1 MSALADPGLGA
12 PSVADVESI
21 ASDVWASAVPGGALP
36 PASGL
41 HREGLAVGAVSI
53 SGAWQGWVTLELAV
67 ATATRLTAAM
77 LGSGGD
83 VPTPEDVDDALG
95 ELANMIG
102 GNVKSLVPA
111 PSALGLPVVVADPG
125 EVVAAGEEICRAELC
140 RDGAALRVRV
150 WQAPKPGETENTEG
164 REVS

>member
-53 SGAWQGWVTLELAV
+53 SGAWQGWVTLEV
-67 ATATRLTAAM
+67 PGATATRLTAAM
-77 LGSGGD
+77 LGGGD
-83 VPTPEDVDDALG
+83 VVPAAEDVDDALG

-102 GNVKSLVPA
+102 GNLKSLVPA
-111 PSALGLPVVVADPG
+111 PSVLGLPVVVADPG
-125 EVVAAGEEICRAELC
+125 ELVAAGEEVCRAELC
-140 RDGAALRVRV
+140 REGAELRVRV
-150 WQAPKPGETENTEG
+150 WQAANPGETSNTEG